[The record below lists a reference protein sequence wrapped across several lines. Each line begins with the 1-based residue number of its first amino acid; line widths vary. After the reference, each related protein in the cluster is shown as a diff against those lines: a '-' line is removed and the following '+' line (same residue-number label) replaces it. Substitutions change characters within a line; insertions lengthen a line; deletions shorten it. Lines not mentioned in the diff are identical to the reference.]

1 MKPVPSAKKR
11 RAVLALDYGKVR
23 VGVAVTDD
31 LGVLAHPRP
40 ALDGTNRKALLAAIA
55 GIATTERVGRVLVGL
70 PLEMTGAAGPSAQR
84 AARFAQAV
92 ADATG
97 VDVELVDERLTT
109 VEATRRLAEADGD
122 EGPVGGARKK
132 SRVDSASATVLL
144 QAWLDGS
151 ATPK

>member
-1 MKPVPSAKKR
+1 MI
-11 RAVLALDYGKVR
+11 ALDFGKAR
-23 VGVAVTDD
+23 VGVAVTDE
-31 LGVLAHPRP
+31 LGVLAHPRA

-55 GIATTERVGRVLVGL
+55 EIATTERAGRVLVGL
-70 PLEMTGAAGPSAQR
+70 PLEMSGAAGPSAQR

-97 VDVELVDERLTT
+97 IEVELVDERLTT

-122 EGPVGGARKK
+122 EGPGGGARKK
-132 SRVDSASATVLL
+132 PRIDSASATVLL

-151 ATPK
+151 TAAK